1 VQIALIPPAIH
12 GRTRWLMQKKTIFMA
27 ATMKILYFLF
37 FLAIPSTVSSQGK
50 APSHQLYHNLLQKNV
65 SSEGKVNY
73 PGFTRDSTEL
83 NKYLKTL
90 RSYPPDE
97 KTWTK
102 NEQMTYWIN
111 AYNAFTIQLIL
122 KYYPLKSIRDIGS
135 SIQVPFVNTPWDI
148 KFITIGKERMDLNNI
163 EHGILRQKFSDPRI
177 HMALVCASK
186 SCPRL
191 LNEAY
196 DAARL
201 DEQLNAQCM
210 TFLRDNTRNKLA
222 ENHAELSMIF
232 KWYAADFSK
241 NGGSL
246 ISFLNKY
253 SPVKLKRDARITY
266 MEYDWTLNE

>member
-1 VQIALIPPAIH
+1 
-12 GRTRWLMQKKTIFMA
+12 MA
-27 ATMKILYFLF
+27 TTMKIFSVLF
-37 FLAIPSTVSSQGK
+37 VLAFSSTAFSQGK
-50 APSHQLYHNLLQKNV
+50 APSHQQYHKLLQKNV
-65 SSEGKVNY
+65 SNEGKVNY
-73 PGFTRDSTEL
+73 RGFIRDSTEL
-83 NKYLKTL
+83 TRYLKTL
-90 RSYPPDE
+90 SSSVPDE

-122 KYYPLKSIRDIGS
+122 KYYPVKSIKDIGS

-163 EHGILRQKFSDPRI
+163 EHGILRKKFNDPRI

-201 DEQLNAQCM
+201 DEQLNAQCV
-210 TFLRDNTRNKLA
+210 TFLNDNSRNKLTS
-222 ENHAELSMIF
+222 EHAKISMIF
-232 KWYAADFSK
+232 QWYAVDFNK
-241 NGGSL
+241 NGNSL

-253 SPVKLKRDARITY
+253 SRVKLKPDARITY
-266 MEYDWTLNE
+266 LEYDWTLNE